1 MPIFFF
7 SLWLFHNKKR
17 WYYFDHG
24 ILLYIISSLLLLFF
38 VVVPHKQGTALNRSH
53 IYSNNNFIGIWMDV
67 LLFLSSTPSFL
78 WETRVVSFIK
88 LACCFYKFHLISIT
102 FITYMLFIPINLH

>member
-24 ILLYIISSLLLLFF
+24 ILPTLFLLFVIFF
-38 VVVPHKQGTALNRSH
+38 VVVPHKQLTALNRSH
-53 IYSNNNFIGIWMDV
+53 IYSNNNFIGI
-67 LLFLSSTPSFL
+67 
-78 WETRVVSFIK
+78 
-88 LACCFYKFHLISIT
+88 
-102 FITYMLFIPINLH
+102 